1 MCQPKGKRVAE
12 KRREGGKRW
21 GWGLGQRAVPDMGVP
36 CRGRGDDRGVSGRE
50 GGHRIGTN
58 GERRG
63 GQRAPFRKP
72 CAALAQNRDGWQEPE
87 SGRQACAYT
96 DCGQRAR
103 RPDVC
108 GMGSRRPRREVGPI
122 RARTAQGERRRA
134 PFRSRSSTCRRG
146 GGRTL
151 WWKQRQTCGQHAP
164 DMCVGGRSK
173 RGGGSGVART
183 RMTEGRRRR
192 APFRSRNS
200 IRLRDGWQGTLRV
213 GNKRVYTQTVAV
225 CPPPDTC
232 VPRRGRGSRGCGSGE
247 PAHAHGRGRRRR
259 APFAVG
265 DPLASETEGQG
276 S

>member
-1 MCQPKGKRVAE
+1 MTYFSSSSMSPSSSCPHSYSSSERRIRSTVTVREWRTKVWQRVSSCMMSAWQPDADGGMIRGGGGLCQPKGKRVAE

-151 WWKQRQTCGQHAP
+151 WWKQRQTCGQRAP
-164 DMCVGGRSK
+164 DMCVGVAVNEEAGKWGSPYAHGGRAK
-173 RGGGSGVART
+173 KART
-183 RMTEGRRRR
+183 V
-192 APFRSRNS
+192 S
-200 IRLRDGWQGTLRV
+200 
-213 GNKRVYTQTVAV
+213 
-225 CPPPDTC
+225 
-232 VPRRGRGSRGCGSGE
+232 
-247 PAHAHGRGRRRR
+247 
-259 APFAVG
+259 
-265 DPLASETEGQG
+265 
-276 S
+276 